1 MYRLNHKEN
10 VYYFIDPQEDIMH
23 LPYNL
28 KKNLL
33 LYTYYPMIQNIG
45 LLKVDANFTVAILL
59 DLKLI
64 KLQKKEILYRE
75 DDPAEESKRIIV
87 VIYITYS

>member
-10 VYYFIDPQEDIMH
+10 VYYFIDPQEDVMH
-23 LPYNL
+23 LPYHL

-59 DLKLI
+59 ELKLI

-75 DDPAEESKRIIV
+75 EDPAEESKRIIV
-87 VIYITYS
+87 LI